1 MPKVLSL
8 RNLPTMEDSGIM
20 WSQNFASRKM
30 GGVSF
35 LTSAYGM
42 FEVYTSATTGF
53 TNISNGVDAWT
64 AFETDGTARNVLA
77 LSNYQYIH
85 HLDPIFQANAKGQI
99 HFMPSSE
106 SDKIFYAQF
115 PDIFT
120 TDKENILY
128 TNSMSLGIGY
138 QGKCSNNSDATKIVD
153 LEGRNFDTLGLG
165 TTIGKNKV
173 YNLTTGTEYTI
184 TSISTTNSTNDT
196 LNFTAVSG
204 KTNSN
209 NDYFIA
215 FSDNG
220 SKTLFDFFATTAYP
234 HYKGQTSR
242 VDLVRQIVK
251 FDTDY
256 LITNGNWLAAL
267 NEDEATWNDNYKQ
280 LPDSTDATCISVNQD
295 RILIGGR
302 VRKKGRL
309 LLWNGFSDGFLSQ
322 IELPIVPTAVK
333 PYKSGWIVT
342 VGSSIYYTDGYTLQ
356 KITTFPDQEFYD
368 RFFGTIR
375 HNQIEVIDDSLFFNF
390 ATGYQ
395 TTRAKGGLWVYE
407 VGSGWT
413 YSPGRNSIGINEYPA
428 QCKAIKSFDF
438 SGTTQLLISNVFQ
451 TTGGSSNISRVVSS
465 SSTNPEMR
473 VMFDLKDDISVRQI
487 GVIIGS
493 KYNITQPSAGSVTV
507 SVNAGNYRNPLYT
520 YLPVGAGSTAS
531 TIKVNGTFPYRSG
544 KVGQKIKMLS
554 YNIAGETSFIQSIA
568 DVGTVNETWTI
579 SPAFSTAPQK
589 DADMEKLNLYSCG
602 SKTITNLEIPESGQ
616 LMFDVRNMLTDKI
629 VIEIALTGN
638 NSQYLDILGI
648 DLYA

>member
-1 MPKVLSL
+1 MPKIVSL

-30 GGVSF
+30 GGISF
-35 LTSAYGM
+35 LTSAYGIS
-42 FEVYTSATTGF
+42 ELYSSATTGF
-53 TNISNGVDAWT
+53 TNTSNGVDAWT
-64 AFETDGTARNVLA
+64 AFETNGTDRNVLA
-77 LSNYQYIH
+77 LSNFQYIH
-85 HLDPIFQANAKGQI
+85 HLDALFLGKAKGQI
-99 HFMPSSE
+99 HFIPSST
-106 SDKIFYAQF
+106 SNKIFYAQF

-138 QGKCSNNSDATKIVD
+138 QGKCSSNSDATKIVD
-153 LEGRNFDTLGLG
+153 PEGRNFDTLGLG
-165 TTIGKNKV
+165 TTTGKNKV

-209 NDYFIA
+209 DDYFIA

-220 SKTLFDFFATTAYP
+220 SKTLFDFFASTPYP
-234 HYKGQTSR
+234 HYKGQTSQFQ
-242 VDLVRQIVK
+242 LVRQIVQ
-251 FDTDY
+251 FDTEY

-267 NEDEATWNDNYKQ
+267 SEDEATWNDNYKR
-280 LPDSTDATCISVNQD
+280 LPASTDATCISVNQD
-295 RILIGGR
+295 RVLIGGR
-302 VRKKGRL
+302 IRKKGRL

-322 IELPIVPTAVK
+322 IELPIAPTAVK
-333 PYKSGWIVT
+333 PYKTGWIVT

-368 RFFGTIR
+368 RFFGTIT

-390 ATGYQ
+390 TTGYP

-413 YSPGRNSIGINEYPA
+413 YSPARNSIGVNEYPG

-438 SGTTQLLISNVFQ
+438 NGNPQLLVSNVLR
-451 TTGGSSNISRVVSS
+451 TTGGSSNISRVTSDG
-465 SSTNPEMR
+465 TNPELK
-473 VMFDLKDDISVRQI
+473 VVFDLKDDINVKQI
-487 GVIIGS
+487 GVIVGS
-493 KYNITQPSAGSVTV
+493 RYNMTQQSAGSVTV
-507 SVNAGNYRNPLYT
+507 SVNAGNYRTPLYT
-520 YLPVGAGSTAS
+520 YLQVGSGSSAS
-531 TIKVNGTFPYRSG
+531 TIKVNGTILTRSG

-554 YNIAGETSFIQSIA
+554 YNTAGQTSFIESIA

-579 SPAFSTAPQK
+579 SPVLSTTPETGS
-589 DADMEKLNLYSCG
+589 DLEKLNLYSCG

-616 LMFDVRNMLTDKI
+616 LVFDVRNMLTDKI
-629 VIEIALTGN
+629 VVEIALTGN
-638 NSQYLDILGI
+638 NSPYLDILGI